1 MRSGNRRAS
10 GTVISTGRTKGYGE
24 MLQAQEAARGEE
36 VIKNDSSVVMR
47 SSIGHHGNDTVVAS
61 GGRTQGYGEYLQ
73 QLEKERGEEV
83 IKNDS
88 SVVMRASLGHH
99 GNDTVV
105 SSGGRNQGY
114 AERLQAE
121 EAARGEEVIK
131 NDSSV
136 NMRSGNRR
144 ASGTIEA
151 LGGRGQGYAE
161 RLQAEEAAR
170 GEEVIKND
178 SSVIMRHSI
187 GHAND
192 TVEAYGRDYQRGM
205 KEGSKGYAERLQ
217 ELELEKGEEPI
228 KNDSSVVMR
237 ASMGHHGNGTV
248 EAGGRSSQG
257 YAERLQA
264 EEAARGEEVIKNDSS
279 VIMRSSIGHGS
290 DTIEAMGCDYQRGL
304 RDADNGT
311 YVSKDSG
318 GSDSN
323 SSPAGGNEMLD
334 MLDKERRQEL
344 AEIMNNKSLNKEER
358 KAAMDEAKER
368 YADMAEA
375 LLS

>member
-10 GTVISTGRTKGYGE
+10 GTVVSTGRTKGYGE
-24 MLQAQEAARGEE
+24 MLQAQEAERGEE
-36 VIKNDSSVVMR
+36 VVKNDSSVVMR
-47 SSIGHHGNDTVVAS
+47 SSIGQGNDTVVAS

-88 SVVMRASLGHH
+88 SVVMRASIGHH

-105 SSGGRNQGY
+105 SSGERNQGY

-121 EAARGEEVIK
+121 EAARGEEVVK

-151 LGGRGQGYAE
+151 FGGRGQGYAE

-170 GEEVIKND
+170 GEDVIKND

-217 ELELEKGEEPI
+217 ELELERGEEP
-228 KNDSSVVMR
+228 
-237 ASMGHHGNGTV
+237 
-248 EAGGRSSQG
+248 
-257 YAERLQA
+257 
-264 EEAARGEEVIKNDSS
+264 IKNDSS

-290 DTIEAMGCDYQRGL
+290 ETIEAMGCDYQRGL

-318 GSDSN
+318 GSDS
-323 SSPAGGNEMLD
+323 SPAGDNEMLD

-358 KAAMDEAKER
+358 KAAMDEVKER